1 MVFDRPPPAAAAAGR
16 KLVALSVS
24 QLLFSF
30 ATYMHDAYLPVYLQD
45 VLGLSNTKVRH
56 M

>member
-1 MVFDRPPPAAAAAGR
+1 
-16 KLVALSVS
+16 VS

-45 VLGLSNTKVRH
+45 VLGLSNTKVGPARH
-56 M
+56 CQCLLDAADLS

>member
-1 MVFDRPPPAAAAAGR
+1 
-16 KLVALSVS
+16 VS

-45 VLGLSNTKVRH
+45 VLGLSNTKVRKW
-56 M
+56 MLAQQLQAGVPGNTSQN